1 VAVFVRDLLTSVYC
15 SFLAQFKFVQIEPA
29 RLQNVKTDRFL
40 AITAQNGGLVVTT
53 TTDENETSE
62 FNIHEEDAE
71 IKLESV
77 AFPDSY
83 VGVDDNCKVVVLSDG
98 ALVNVLFGVTVVDS
112 SDRDCESVCC
122 NIL

>member
-1 VAVFVRDLLTSVYC
+1 LW
-15 SFLAQFKFVQIEPA
+15 Q
-29 RLQNVKTDRFL
+29 
-40 AITAQNGGLVVTT
+40 
-53 TTDENETSE
+53 DENETSE

-83 VGVDDNCKVVVLSDG
+83 VGVDDNCKVVVLSDDG
-98 ALVNVLFGVTVVDS
+98 ALVNVRFGVTVIDS